1 MATMGSSTLSM
12 PGPIKVEL
20 SISARNYRWSTLRSD
35 LVAGATVAA
44 IAIPQAIAYALIAGV
59 DPRFGLYSA
68 IVITIVASVFN
79 SSSHLINGPTNAVS
93 LVVFGAL
100 ASFDGR
106 FEAYQALF
114 LLGIM
119 IGVIQIFIAV
129 LRLGDLTRYVS
140 ESVILGF
147 MAGAGLLIALGQI
160 GNFVGATKKGGGD
173 PSVIAQTW
181 AILAHGPPLNFY
193 AIGLGTGTILVVL
206 VLRRLIN
213 RYRLPKIDM
222 LAGLIIASLIAAY
235 FGWSVPTASGKSLI
249 ATVGTVPAALPGF
262 YIPQT
267 DLGSMSK
274 LLAAAL
280 AISLLGLLEALAVAK
295 SIAVYTRQPLDY
307 NRQCLA
313 EGVGNL
319 IGGFFQSLPGS
330 GSLTRSAINY
340 QSGAITRA
348 SGIFCGLIVAAVVL
362 LGGPYARFIPR
373 SALAGLL
380 FITAAR
386 LIDWKRLAYTLR
398 ASRFDAILVAVTGLT
413 AVLVSVDYSI
423 LIGVALSIV
432 LFVTR
437 ASKPSMRELIVTPER
452 VVRERQPEE
461 VRAGRLLIYDLEGE
475 LFFGAAPELDRYLAD
490 ILEEADRTGYRHVVL
505 RFRRARNPDAG
516 AIEHLERFL
525 HDANELGVT
534 VLLAGVR
541 PDFLTILRNVGIYK
555 WFPTDYIFAEEDL
568 MFSAT
573 LRAVRYANQLASQ
586 SGESKGADE
595 GDTKTVPKEG
605 EEAIYYLV

>member
-1 MATMGSSTLSM
+1 MRLNLSATHY
-12 PGPIKVEL
+12 P
-20 SISARNYRWSTLRSD
+20 WSTLRSD

-59 DPRFGLYSA
+59 DPKIGLYSA
-68 IVITIVASVFN
+68 IVLTIVAALFN

-93 LVVFGAL
+93 LVVFSAL
-100 ASFDGR
+100 ASFDGK
-106 FEAYQALF
+106 FEAYEALF

-119 IGVIQIFIAV
+119 IGIIQIFIAV

-160 GNFVGATKKGGGD
+160 GNFVGAAKKSGGD
-173 PSVIAQTW
+173 PSVIQQTW
-181 AILAHGPPLNFY
+181 AILSHGWPFNLH
-193 AIGLGTGTILVVL
+193 AIGLGAGTILVVL
-206 VLRRLIN
+206 LLRRLIN
-213 RYRLPKIDM
+213 RYKLPKIDM
-222 LAGLIIASLIAAY
+222 LAGLIIASLVAAW
-235 FGWSVPTASGKSLI
+235 FGWSLPTSSGKSLI
-249 ATVGTVPAALPGF
+249 ATVGTVPAALPAF
-262 YIPQT
+262 YIPQP
-267 DLGSMSK
+267 DLGTIAK
-274 LLAAAL
+274 LLTASL

-319 IGGFFQSLPGS
+319 VGGFFQSLPGS

-340 QSGAITRA
+340 QSGAVSRV
-348 SGIFCGLIVAAVVL
+348 SGIFSGLIVGAVVL
-362 LGGPYARFIPR
+362 VGGPYARFIPK

-386 LIDWKRLAYTLR
+386 LIDWKRLAYILR
-398 ASRFDAILVAVTGLT
+398 ASRFDASLVAVTGLT
-413 AVLVSVDYSI
+413 AILVSVDYSI
-423 LIGVALSIV
+423 LIGVALSLL

-452 VVRERQPEE
+452 VVRERQ
-461 VRAGRLLIYDLEGE
+461 AGEPRTGQLLIYDLEGE
-475 LFFGAAPELDRYLAD
+475 LFFGAAPELERYLAH
-490 ILEEADRTGYRHVVL
+490 ILEEADRVAIRHVVV

-516 AIEHLERFL
+516 AIEYLERFL
-525 HDANELGVT
+525 RDANESGVT

-541 PDFLTILRNVGIYK
+541 PDFVKILKNVGIDK
-555 WFPTDYIFAEEDL
+555 WFPTQQIFPEEDAT
-568 MFSAT
+568 FSAT
-573 LRAVRYANQLASQ
+573 LRAVRYGNQLATR
-586 SGESKGADE
+586 GGANQDASATE
-595 GDTKTVPKEG
+595 TGSLTEQPQKAD
-605 EEAIYYLV
+605 YYLV